1 VRERE
6 FTVTD
11 RGLLLCDSRKRST
24 SFKRGKEERKEVGRE
39 RERERERER
48 TVTDFDE
55 ERLELKRG
63 LNRLLESS

>member
-39 RERERERER
+39 REREREREK
-48 TVTDFDE
+48 TDTDFGRERRE
-55 ERLELKRG
+55 EKG
-63 LNRLLESS
+63 GVYCV